1 MATIVELDGV
11 GPTIGED
18 VFLAPTAVLVGDV
31 RVGERTNIWFGT
43 VLRGDVS
50 HIEIGAGSSI
60 QENAVIHCATDL
72 PTVIGTDVVVGH
84 GAMLEGCT
92 IDDGA
97 LIGMGAIVLQH
108 ARVGAGAMLAAGAI
122 VPERAQ
128 IAAGVL
134 AAGVPARVKKELSG
148 SALAWTGRAAAH
160 YQELREQYLRGSRVA
175 AGRGERPLGMDAQR
189 NGPMDAGR
197 SPAH

>member
-18 VFLAPTAVLVGDV
+18 VFLAPTAVLLGDV
-31 RVGERTNIWFGT
+31 RVGDRCNIWFGT

-50 HIEIGAGSSI
+50 HIAIGPGCSI
-60 QENAVIHCATDL
+60 QDAAVIHCASDL
-72 PTVIGTDVVVGH
+72 PTVIGADVVVGH
-84 GAMLEGCT
+84 GALLEGCA

-108 ARVGAGAMLAAGAI
+108 AHVSAGAMVAAGAVVSERTE
-122 VPERAQ
+122 VP
-128 IAAGVL
+128 AGVL

-148 SALAWTGRAAAH
+148 SALGWTQRAAQH
-160 YQELREQYLRGSRVA
+160 YQELREHYLRTSRVVED
-175 AGRGERPLGMDAQR
+175 ERVP
-189 NGPMDAGR
+189 
-197 SPAH
+197 